1 MKHKHNQPLNAYQR
15 LLSYT
20 LCGLLAG
27 QPLLPAFAAG
37 VNVAEGNT
45 RVDQAA
51 NGVPVI
57 NIATPNQ
64 AGISHNKY
72 DDFNV
77 GKEGLILNNATGQLN
92 QSQLGG
98 LIQNNPNLQA
108 GKAALGFSDIHNQ
121 ADFKAEHQG
130 GSLSSGGPVG
140 SDLLTNLAG
149 AALSGAGNKGH
160 AEGTTQAAVSGG
172 SVVIRDTANQQQD
185 VNQLSRDTDNAN
197 GSIGPIFDKE
207 KEQNRLKQAQ
217 LIGEI
222 GGQAMDVI
230 RTQGDI
236 NGLQTAKA
244 KYPGLD
250 AKALRETPEYKAEM
264 QKYGTGSDLQKAAQ
278 AVTGALQGLAGNN
291 LAGALAAGAAPYLAT
306 EIKTRVGEA
315 NPAANAM
322 AHAVLGAI
330 TAELNHQSGVAGA
343 VGAGGGELAAR
354 VIAGELFP
362 GRKVA
367 ELSESEK
374 QQVSVLSQL
383 AAGLAGG
390 VATGNTAGAVTG
402 SQAGKNAVE
411 NNALSGLEGFGKGM
425 ADISM
430 SQTSLGASML
440 QGGASPDEIAAALVK
455 NAQGDMPEGQD
466 AVKGLLTAWGEFFGV
481 PVSALTANG
490 EMTPEKAAEILASGV
505 PTSEA
510 KLVQYVLAKAVVAVT
525 KNASNTA
532 HNAANYAGLKMDLK
546 TTEAANELVDSLRN
560 TGSLPPNYVTKGTA
574 MGSGWKAG
582 KALNNSVPNGQI
594 GGDVFRD
601 ADNLL
606 PSVPGRVWLEA
617 DIGLDSKM
625 SRSNQPGTRLLYSND
640 GLLYITTDHYETA
653 TSIGKW
659 K

>member
-1 MKHKHNQPLNAYQR
+1 M
-15 LLSYT
+15 
-20 LCGLLAG
+20 
-27 QPLLPAFAAG
+27 
-37 VNVAEGNT
+37 
-45 RVDQAA
+45 
-51 NGVPVI
+51 
-57 NIATPNQ
+57 
-64 AGISHNKY
+64 
-72 DDFNV
+72 
-77 GKEGLILNNATGQLN
+77 
-92 QSQLGG
+92 
-98 LIQNNPNLQA
+98 
-108 GKAALGFSDIHNQ
+108 
-121 ADFKAEHQG
+121 
-130 GSLSSGGPVG
+130 
-140 SDLLTNLAG
+140 LTNLAG

-172 SVVIRDTANQQQD
+172 SVVIRDTAHQQQD

-374 QQVSVLSQL
+374 QQISVLSQL

-390 VATGNTAGAVTG
+390 VATGNTAGAVAG

-411 NNALSGLEGFGKGM
+411 NNALSATQSLSFDKEMQACKASGGDCQSVIDKWKNISDKQSAETDQKLKDNPLETQVVDKEVAQGGVDMAERPGWLGKIPGVDVM
-425 ADISM
+425 TSDEAKAYVREWNGQDLANIDVNSPDWTKFAAFA
-430 SQTSLGASML
+430 SDPENQAAVASLGML
-440 QGGASPDEIAAALVK
+440 GKDLVSIAK
-455 NAQGDMPEGQD
+455 NT
-466 AVKGLLTAWGEFFGV
+466 VVTKSLFK
-481 PVSALTANG
+481 
-490 EMTPEKAAEILASGV
+490 EMTTQGIKFTPENVVGAAKDSSGKIIFLEKGNSKAGLQHIVKEHGSQFSQIGV
-505 PTSEA
+505 SEA
-510 KLVQYVLAKAVVAVT
+510 RIPDVVMKAVTDGKIVGYQGTGTGRPIYETMINGKKYNIAVT
-525 KNASNTA
+525 VGNNGFIVG
-532 HNAANYAGLKMDLK
+532 AN
-546 TTEAANELVDSLRN
+546 LR
-560 TGSLPPNYVTKGTA
+560 GSVK
-574 MGSGWKAG
+574 
-582 KALNNSVPNGQI
+582 
-594 GGDVFRD
+594 
-601 ADNLL
+601 
-606 PSVPGRVWLEA
+606 
-617 DIGLDSKM
+617 
-625 SRSNQPGTRLLYSND
+625 
-640 GLLYITTDHYETA
+640 
-653 TSIGKW
+653 
-659 K
+659 